1 MWNVIQSNVVWQK
14 VYYPSIFDKY
24 FKQKIPGVYSCL
36 QGLIFLSVFI
46 QASENGEKKL
56 DDSYWYIQGPSLTE

>member
-1 MWNVIQSNVVWQK
+1 MFPRTADLGISRKKSWDKCNPRHRYMWNVIQSNVVWQK

-36 QGLIFLSVFI
+36 
-46 QASENGEKKL
+46 
-56 DDSYWYIQGPSLTE
+56 